1 MKTFVMKVGALAL
14 GSLFATT
21 AMAAPNGAVHSGGLL
36 LKPDQLPAAARA
48 ALTDAYHAEK
58 AQHPER
64 FDAVAAVRDCT
75 AEGYVGKRNPKPQC
89 MPELHKLGREYGLA
103 MLASLVFE
111 APRTRDGHVPYGTA
125 VEQQAYVKAVL
136 EAVGRFR
143 LPQAAPVLYA
153 SLMQGNAA
161 HWQSAAD
168 ALGRLGGDA
177 EARALVDLATTANPR
192 QLAAISGLGECKR
205 SEAVA
210 ALASL
215 LGKHPQGEQLAM
227 VADSLGRVASA
238 WAWQAMGPSKAAM
251 AVEVRTT
258 AAKAAVQALATYS
271 DATSLEQVRQ
281 ALWMAEHPETV
292 AMLQAAG
299 QSAPADVRLRLE
311 ALARRYQTYMARR

>member
-14 GSLFATT
+14 GSLFAAT
-21 AMAAPNGAVHSGGLL
+21 AMAAPSSGLL

-48 ALTDAYHAEK
+48 ALTDAYNAEK

-64 FDAVAAVRDCT
+64 FEAVAAVRDCT

-89 MPELHKLGREYGLA
+89 MPELHKLGREYGMA
-103 MLASLVFE
+103 MLAGLVFE

-136 EAVGRFR
+136 ETVGRFR
-143 LPQAAPVLYA
+143 LPQAAPILYA

-192 QLAAISGLGECKR
+192 QLAAISGLGECR
-205 SEAVA
+205 RIEAAA
-210 ALASL
+210 ALATL

-238 WAWQAMGPSKAAM
+238 WAWQAMGPGKAAM
-251 AVEVRTT
+251 ALEVRTT

-281 ALWMAEHPETV
+281 SLWMAEHPETV

-299 QSAPADVRLRLE
+299 QGASADVRLRLE